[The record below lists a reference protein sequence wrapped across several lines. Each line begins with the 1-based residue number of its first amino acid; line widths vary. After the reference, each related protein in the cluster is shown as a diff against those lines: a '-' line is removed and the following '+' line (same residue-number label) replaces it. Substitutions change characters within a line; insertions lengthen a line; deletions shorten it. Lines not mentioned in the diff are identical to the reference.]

1 MHLCHRA
8 QGGDGL
14 PPCLGWVFAEQP
26 PAQGRP
32 ACALLFRRYPASV
45 FAAGR
50 DGKTHGGQGAQNGY
64 LLGAHLGGC
73 SCPAHGAR
81 R

>member
-1 MHLCHRA
+1 MQ

-14 PPCLGWVFAEQP
+14 PPCLGWIFAEQP

-32 ACALLFRRYPASV
+32 ACALLFKRYPASV
-45 FAAGR
+45 FAAAGK
-50 DGKTHGGQGAQNGY
+50 DGKKRGAQGVPPGY
-64 LLGAHLGGC
+64 LLGAHSGVC
-73 SCPAHGAR
+73 TCPAYDAR